1 MFSVKIAL
9 KRMGIRLALGLVLKK
24 LTENIIYT
32 YTFLA
37 STTTTPLTNVES
49 SQH

>member
-9 KRMGIRLALGLVLKK
+9 KRMGIGLALSLVLKK

-37 STTTTPLTNVES
+37 STTTTPSTNVES